1 MQSMQSALQDPEKPE
16 KVEKRSPVTLI
27 IGGVVAFAILLSLWF
42 LLHVP
47 LGGPVTY
54 QATVSLKMAPA
65 EQAYL
70 KNICIEKIALSR
82 AENFIHQEV
91 TILSGE
97 VVNDGPEKILH
108 LSLTVEFADSMNQI
122 ALRETR
128 GVLGA
133 PSAALSPGE
142 RRPFEISFDH
152 VPSSWNMQ
160 QPYVHAS
167 YLQVSHK
174 K

>member
-1 MQSMQSALQDPEKPE
+1 MQSALQNPEKPE
-16 KVEKRSPVTLI
+16 KEERRSPVTLI
-27 IGGVVAFAILLSLWF
+27 IGGVVALSILLSLWF
-42 LLHVP
+42 LFHVP
-47 LGGPVTY
+47 LSGPASY
-54 QATVSLKMAPA
+54 QSTVNLKMTAA

-70 KNICIEKIALSR
+70 KNIRFEKIALSR
-82 AENFIHQEV
+82 AENFIRQEV

-97 VVNDGPEKILH
+97 VVNDGSENIQL

-128 GVLGA
+128 SVLGA
-133 PSAALSPGE
+133 PSATLSPGA

-160 QPYVHAS
+160 QPYVRAS
-167 YLQVSHK
+167 YVQLSPRK
-174 K
+174 

>member
-1 MQSMQSALQDPEKPE
+1 MTA
-16 KVEKRSPVTLI
+16 
-27 IGGVVAFAILLSLWF
+27 
-42 LLHVP
+42 
-47 LGGPVTY
+47 
-54 QATVSLKMAPA
+54 A

-70 KNICIEKIALSR
+70 KNIRFEKIALSR
-82 AENFIHQEV
+82 AENFIRQEV

-97 VVNDGPEKILH
+97 VVNDGSENIQL

-128 GVLGA
+128 SVLGA
-133 PSAALSPGE
+133 PSATLSPGE

-160 QPYVHAS
+160 QPYVRAS
-167 YLQVSHK
+167 YVQLSPRK
-174 K
+174 

>member
-1 MQSMQSALQDPEKPE
+1 MQNALQDAEKLE
-16 KVEKRSPVTLI
+16 KEERRSPITLI
-27 IGGVVAFAILLSLWF
+27 IGGVVVVSIGLSLWF

-47 LGGPVTY
+47 AAGPATY
-54 QATVSLKMAPA
+54 RGTITLKMTPA
-65 EQAYL
+65 AQAYL
-70 KNICIEKIALSR
+70 KNVRIEKIALSR

-97 VVNDGPEKILH
+97 VVNDGPEKILY

-128 GVLGA
+128 GVLGV
-133 PSAALSPGE
+133 PTAALAPGE

-160 QPYVHAS
+160 QPYVRAS
-167 YLQVSHK
+167 YLLLPQ
-174 K
+174 

>member
-1 MQSMQSALQDPEKPE
+1 MQNALQDPEK
-16 KVEKRSPVTLI
+16 VEKEGRRSPVTLI
-27 IGGVVAFAILLSLWF
+27 IGGVVALSIGLSFWF
-42 LLHVP
+42 LFHVP
-47 LGGPVTY
+47 LGGPATY
-54 QATVSLKMAPA
+54 QATVHLKMTPA

-70 KNICIEKIALSR
+70 KNIRIEKIALSR

-108 LSLTVEFADSMNQI
+108 LAFTVEFADSMDQI

-160 QPYVHAS
+160 QPYVRAS
-167 YLQVSHK
+167 YLQISHRK
-174 K
+174 

>member
-27 IGGVVAFAILLSLWF
+27 IGGVVALSILLSLWF
-42 LLHVP
+42 LLHMP
-47 LGGPVTY
+47 MGGPVTY
-54 QATVSLKMAPA
+54 QATVSLKMGPA

-70 KNICIEKIALSR
+70 KNIRIEKIALSR

-108 LSLTVEFADSMNQI
+108 LSLTVEFVDSMNQI

-128 GVLGA
+128 GVLGV
-133 PSAALSPGE
+133 PTAALSPGE

-160 QPYVHAS
+160 QPYVHVS
-167 YLQVSHK
+167 YLQVSPK

>member
-1 MQSMQSALQDPEKPE
+1 MQNALQTPVKPE
-16 KVEKRSPVTLI
+16 KEERHSPVTLI
-27 IGGVVAFAILLSLWF
+27 IGGVVALSILLSLWF
-42 LLHVP
+42 LFHVP
-47 LGGPVTY
+47 LGGPATY
-54 QATVSLKMAPA
+54 QTTVNLKMTSA

-70 KNICIEKIALSR
+70 KNIRIEKIALSR
-82 AENFIHQEV
+82 AENFIRQEV

-97 VVNDGPEKILH
+97 VVNDGSENIQL

-133 PSAALSPGE
+133 PWPALSPGE

-160 QPYVHAS
+160 RPYVRAS
-167 YLQVSHK
+167 YVQFSHRK
-174 K
+174 

>member
-1 MQSMQSALQDPEKPE
+1 MQSALQNPEKPE
-16 KVEKRSPVTLI
+16 KEERRSPVTLI
-27 IGGVVAFAILLSLWF
+27 IGGVVALSILLSLWF
-42 LLHVP
+42 LFHVP
-47 LGGPVTY
+47 LSGPASY
-54 QATVSLKMAPA
+54 QSTVNLKMTAA
-65 EQAYL
+65 ERAYL
-70 KNICIEKIALSR
+70 KNIHFEKIALSR
-82 AENFIHQEV
+82 AENFIRQEV

-97 VVNDGPEKILH
+97 VVNDGSENIQL

-128 GVLGA
+128 SVLGA

-160 QPYVHAS
+160 QPYVRAS
-167 YLQVSHK
+167 YVQLAPRK
-174 K
+174 